1 MNVQIYSNTKNQ
13 EGDVN
18 YTNKFTMTLP
28 EPIDGENKTRYIR
41 ALNVTYPLMINN
53 LAENTCGIRFNYTL
67 FWNSQPS
74 VKGDNITIETDWIY
88 LTRGRYTVKKLIRK
102 LNAISQE
109 FGLHFSILAG
119 GHVGISIDM
128 EPTYVYRYN
137 NADKLTY
144 APYLIRSTHDF
155 SFEMTKDLK
164 YILGM
169 DEVILHPEVKKI
181 FDDGTLIWSGALP
194 PTPLEQ
200 ILSTLLKYHSPA
212 IASSG
217 NTLWYF
223 FYGKYSTDITNG
235 NTRMFIYCDEV
246 VPSFVG
252 DVRAPLLAQ
261 LSLQT
266 KYDTSAGLYTHDLP
280 NISRELIN
288 TQIKNLHI
296 RICDVENNLIQFNGG
311 SVGIECI
318 IE

>member
-1 MNVQIYSNTKNQ
+1 MNVQIYSNIKNQ

-53 LAENTCGIRFNYTL
+53 IEEKTCGIRFKYWLVWNGQQYTSL
-67 FWNSQPS
+67 
-74 VKGDNITIETDWIY
+74 DNITIETEWVY
-88 LTRGRYTVKKLIRK
+88 LTRGRYTLKKLIRK

-109 FGLHFSILAG
+109 YGFHFSILPG
-119 GHVGISIDM
+119 GHVGISVNM
-128 EPTYVYRYN
+128 EPKYVYRYN
-137 NADKLTY
+137 DIDQLTHVSY
-144 APYLIRSTHDF
+144 TVKSTSDF
-155 SFEMTKDLK
+155 SFEMSKDLK

-169 DEVILHPEVKKI
+169 DEIVLHPKVQGL
-181 FDDGTLIWSGALP
+181 FDDGTVVWNQPVP
-194 PTPLEQ
+194 PTPMEY
-200 ILSTLLKYHSPA
+200 ILLCILLAEVK
-212 IASSG
+212 G
-217 NTLWYF
+217 EDVNKLWYF
-223 FYGKYSTDITNG
+223 FYGKYMPDITNG
-235 NTRMFIYCDEV
+235 KTRMFIYCDEV
-246 VPSFVG
+246 VPSVVG

-261 LSLQT
+261 LKLQT
-266 KYDTSAGLYTHDLP
+266 QYDESVGLRTHDLP

-296 RICDVENNLIQFNGG
+296 RICDVENKLIQFNGG